1 METAASYG
9 SAALSGVSTFIVL
22 LGVFLPEIAI
32 LAGFLSDLMN
42 VQVRH
47 MPTSAFG
54 VLAAVLNWGVALL
67 IGPKPANAS
76 FFSLPERNAVSAS
89 SSPEAAAISKLTSL
103 FPPTLLGVASP
114 LAMGNA
120 TAAAAPTPTNTVQA
134 ARQIVAAANPIPV
147 PVPAPLAGVT
157 GTPPD
162 TANVSN
168 RPDGNTPSGSV
179 FQFNFSGYPA
189 SGVGGP
195 NPSAFPID
203 SEAKASQAA
212 RRDASAANAAGV
224 NQLKNL
230 NRVKVGSV
238 SQVGAPEGGGKKKS
252 QKGGGARLTDIV
264 NDQFNPCAVRGLG
277 AFDVAKRPMGIA
289 VLTTIFFVYLLD
301 MSVNKKRNTNEQI
314 AYWGVAIAVLGVNI
328 YAHMKLSC
336 VDGLFSASVFVP
348 LIIGLVVGGA
358 AFGIYQNLGP
368 SYLPMDS
375 ETPSGSSVNAPTG
388 QYSACASGNGGD
400 FVCDAY
406 LNGRRIGTV
415 SPSTGEIA

>member
-1 METAASYG
+1 
-9 SAALSGVSTFIVL
+9 
-22 LGVFLPEIAI
+22 
-32 LAGFLSDLMN
+32 
-42 VQVRH
+42 
-47 MPTSAFG
+47 
-54 VLAAVLNWGVALL
+54 
-67 IGPKPANAS
+67 
-76 FFSLPERNAVSAS
+76 
-89 SSPEAAAISKLTSL
+89 
-103 FPPTLLGVASP
+103 
-114 LAMGNA
+114 
-120 TAAAAPTPTNTVQA
+120 
-134 ARQIVAAANPIPV
+134 VAAANPV
-147 PVPAPLAGVT
+147 PLAGVT

-168 RPDGNTPSGSV
+168 RPDGDTPDGD
-179 FQFNFSGYPA
+179 
-189 SGVGGP
+189 GGESLIDLLTKRRYTSYVP
-195 NPSAFPID
+195 GQAAAAGSAFLAPPRTG
-203 SEAKASQAA
+203 E
-212 RRDASAANAAGV
+212 
-224 NQLKNL
+224 NQIKNL

-252 QKGGGARLTDIV
+252 QKGGARLTDIV

-336 VDGLFSASVFVP
+336 VDGLFSASVLVP
-348 LIIGLVVGGA
+348 LIIGLVVGGS

-388 QYSACASGNGGD
+388 EYSACASGNGGD

>member
-1 METAASYG
+1 M
-9 SAALSGVSTFIVL
+9 
-22 LGVFLPEIAI
+22 
-32 LAGFLSDLMN
+32 
-42 VQVRH
+42 
-47 MPTSAFG
+47 
-54 VLAAVLNWGVALL
+54 
-67 IGPKPANAS
+67 
-76 FFSLPERNAVSAS
+76 
-89 SSPEAAAISKLTSL
+89 
-103 FPPTLLGVASP
+103 
-114 LAMGNA
+114 
-120 TAAAAPTPTNTVQA
+120 
-134 ARQIVAAANPIPV
+134 
-147 PVPAPLAGVT
+147 
-157 GTPPD
+157 
-162 TANVSN
+162 
-168 RPDGNTPSGSV
+168 
-179 FQFNFSGYPA
+179 
-189 SGVGGP
+189 
-195 NPSAFPID
+195 
-203 SEAKASQAA
+203 
-212 RRDASAANAAGV
+212 
-224 NQLKNL
+224 
-230 NRVKVGSV
+230 

-252 QKGGGARLTDIV
+252 QKGGARLADIV

-289 VLTTIFFVYLLD
+289 VLTTIFFIYLLD

-348 LIIGLVVGGA
+348 LIIGLVVGGS
-358 AFGIYQNLGP
+358 AFAIYQRLGP